1 MKKSSKIRKSI
12 ALMIVSVFSFSVV
25 AYADNAYVSGELNRS
40 GSLVQYDYVRTHT
53 FDGPISLSVDKMP
66 AGYLRLGL
74 RNMKV
79 SGGPQFTDT
88 LQWNV
93 KGAKQ

>member
-53 FDGPISLSVDKMP
+53 FDGPISCPWIKCQLVIYGWGF
-66 AGYLRLGL
+66 AI
-74 RNMKV
+74 
-79 SGGPQFTDT
+79 
-88 LQWNV
+88 
-93 KGAKQ
+93 

>member
-40 GSLVQYDYVRTHT
+40 GS
-53 FDGPISLSVDKMP
+53 GLSTVTKQLF
-66 AGYLRLGL
+66 LRLFIRYSAGV
-74 RNMKV
+74 R
-79 SGGPQFTDT
+79 
-88 LQWNV
+88 
-93 KGAKQ
+93 